1 MSQELGFVEACLSM
15 LKSLSA
21 SDETLLPSP
30 GIYSPLAELNLRDI
44 NAVSFMSAIRERP
57 LSNDAQVLLIRLY
70 ERVLIKLKGASMEK
84 FTQIQRRWGSAR
96 RRALPR
102 MEQLFKLQC
111 QLAATRMQDAL
122 LGIIDERLKN
132 FQDAANEPTDAHRGH
147 SPKAVAILE
156 KAFEHA
162 PNITQ
167 AEKYKLAEATGLQP
181 RQVTIWVCLFLA
193 NKQFQNRRNRRS
205 HTRRSTTVEPSPGFL
220 TSKTNLG
227 SPSKS
232 SLNHVKSEIASEIGE
247 EPNFGFEYQ
256 EGAMHSESE
265 HDSQPMSKS
274 DAESDYESDG
284 RSQIVTEIP
293 KISLPVLPS
302 LSESSSD
309 PIHTYVDAEACEDN
323 VLHMWSSSMPITSIL
338 EYSPMTYPSTSN
350 SDNHT
355 HGPAAVLFCGGSS
368 QFLQTGHSA
377 FLDDEG
383 QYLVFSPVDSMPRLD
398 FADLNLN
405 IDALEE
411 CFGLSMESD
420 NTMIRVRKF
429 EQEEVRTAEYLCS
442 NPFNVTEEL
451 ESRASE
457 EDWDISSIITR
468 ELTRSLDGKEMQDLS
483 VRLEGISSTRSNLEE
498 AHQRL
503 FQSYPASPTTP
514 CLPPYSSL
522 SQGYVAPST
531 QSFEPMNITSPSFM
545 ECSH

>member
-181 RQVTIWVCLFLA
+181 RQVTIWLTSSFKIDGTDDRTHVAQPRL
-193 NKQFQNRRNRRS
+193 NRR
-205 HTRRSTTVEPSPGFL
+205 P
-220 TSKTNLG
+220 
-227 SPSKS
+227 
-232 SLNHVKSEIASEIGE
+232 
-247 EPNFGFEYQ
+247 
-256 EGAMHSESE
+256 
-265 HDSQPMSKS
+265 
-274 DAESDYESDG
+274 
-284 RSQIVTEIP
+284 
-293 KISLPVLPS
+293 
-302 LSESSSD
+302 LS
-309 PIHTYVDAEACEDN
+309 
-323 VLHMWSSSMPITSIL
+323 
-338 EYSPMTYPSTSN
+338 
-350 SDNHT
+350 
-355 HGPAAVLFCGGSS
+355 
-368 QFLQTGHSA
+368 
-377 FLDDEG
+377 
-383 QYLVFSPVDSMPRLD
+383 
-398 FADLNLN
+398 
-405 IDALEE
+405 
-411 CFGLSMESD
+411 
-420 NTMIRVRKF
+420 
-429 EQEEVRTAEYLCS
+429 
-442 NPFNVTEEL
+442 
-451 ESRASE
+451 
-457 EDWDISSIITR
+457 
-468 ELTRSLDGKEMQDLS
+468 
-483 VRLEGISSTRSNLEE
+483 
-498 AHQRL
+498 
-503 FQSYPASPTTP
+503 
-514 CLPPYSSL
+514 
-522 SQGYVAPST
+522 
-531 QSFEPMNITSPSFM
+531 
-545 ECSH
+545 

>member
-30 GIYSPLAELNLRDI
+30 GIHSPLAELNLRDI
-44 NAVSFMSAIRERP
+44 NAVSFMKAIRERP

-84 FTQIQRRWGSAR
+84 FAQIQRRWGSAR

-181 RQVTIWVCLFLA
+181 RQVTIWVCLFLT
-193 NKQFQNRRNRRS
+193 NTQFQNRRNRRS
-205 HTRRSTTVEPSPGFL
+205 HTRRSTTVESSPAFS
-220 TSKTNLG
+220 TSKSTLG

-232 SLNHVKSEIASEIGE
+232 SLNFVKSEIACEIDAE
-247 EPNFGFEYQ
+247 SDFGFEYQ
-256 EGAMHSESE
+256 EGAIHSESE

-274 DAESDYESDG
+274 DVESDYESDG

-293 KISLPVLPS
+293 TISLPVLPS
-302 LSESSSD
+302 VSESSSD

-323 VLHMWSSSMPITSIL
+323 VLDVWSSSMPVTSIL
-338 EYSPMTYPSTSN
+338 EYSSMSYPSTSN

-377 FLDDEG
+377 SLDDEG

-411 CFGLSMESD
+411 CFGLAMESD

-429 EQEEVRTAEYLCS
+429 EQEEMRTAEYLCS

-451 ESRASE
+451 ESRAAK

-468 ELTRSLDGKEMQDLS
+468 DLTRSLNGKEVQDLS
-483 VRLEGISSTRSNLEE
+483 VRLEGISSTRSNMEE

-503 FQSYPASPTTP
+503 FQSYPVSPMTP